1 VLASHDEKLIRFM
14 LSMSELAFDALNL
27 NLLPAL
33 AALLE
38 ERSVSVA
45 ARRAGV
51 SQSAMSHS
59 LARLRELLDD
69 PLLIPSGRRMV
80 PTPRG
85 EAIALELPTALEQL
99 ELALR
104 PSPTFDPRAAKVQ
117 FSLATHDYFELTA
130 LPDVLGYLN
139 EHAPQVDLEVLRLGP
154 DTHSKMTRGEID
166 LALSGTSTS
175 LSTTGLAHHNLLEM
189 PFSVIARA
197 GHPRIGRRLSLKR
210 YVELS
215 HVLVAIDGR
224 SDGVVDRA
232 LEKLGYERRVALRVP
247 HFISAP
253 IAVATSDLICT
264 VASSVAERGR
274 ELFGLRVFRPPLAL
288 PSPSVSLL
296 WPRQHEEDPAKTWFR
311 ELFLRGTVF
320 PPSLRKQLRK
330 QAHQMNS

>member
-1 VLASHDEKLIRFM
+1 
-14 LSMSELAFDALNL
+14 MSELAFDALNL

-59 LARLRELLDD
+59 LARLRELLND
-69 PLLIPSGRRMV
+69 PLLIQSGRRMV
-80 PTPRG
+80 ATPRG
-85 EAIALELPTALEQL
+85 EAIALELPAALEKL

-104 PSPTFDPRAAKVQ
+104 PSSTFDPRTAKAR
-117 FSLATHDYFELTA
+117 FSIATHDYFELTA
-130 LPDVLGYLN
+130 LPEVLGYLN
-139 EHAPQVDLEVLRLGP
+139 EHAPYVDLEVLRLGP
-154 DTHSKMTRGEID
+154 DTQAKMMRGEID

-175 LSTTGLAHHNLLEM
+175 MSMTGLAYRDLLEV

-197 GHPRIGRRLSLKR
+197 GHPHLGRRLSLKQ
-210 YVELS
+210 YVQLS
-215 HVLVAIDGR
+215 HVLVNIDGR
-224 SDGVVDRA
+224 SNGVVDRE
-232 LEKLGYERRVALRVP
+232 LNKLGYERRVALRVP

-288 PSPSVSLL
+288 PTPSVSLL
-296 WPRQHEEDPAKTWFR
+296 WPRQHEQDPAKTWFR
-311 ELFLRGTVF
+311 DLFLNGTVF

-330 QAHQMNS
+330 RAKESR